1 MMFHGG
7 LEIQTITLS
16 LINRTLYLI
25 LRDRDFQ
32 NYIDVQYTI
41 DCEIL
46 LGSQSD
52 SIFIVKR

>member
-7 LEIQTITLS
+7 LEIRTITLS

-41 DCEIL
+41 DCEI
-46 LGSQSD
+46 
-52 SIFIVKR
+52 